1 MKFSVFQLSR
11 RGGRAIN
18 EDRMGYCYTRE
29 AALFLLAD
37 GMGGHA
43 EGEVAAQ
50 LALQSIA
57 AQFQREAQL
66 TLPNPADF
74 LRRAVMTAHRHIQRY
89 AKFKRMADAPRTTL
103 VAAVVQNGTVT
114 WLHCGDSRLYWVRRG
129 LLVARTHDHSYS
141 EMEGASR
148 IPRQLAKKLLNRN
161 VLSTCL
167 GASGDPIFDISGP
180 HNLRRGDRVLL
191 CSDGLWGVLD
201 EAFLLQGLSRQPV
214 HEAIPALV
222 DAALQTAGE
231 KSDNVTAIGMEWEVP
246 DHEPST
252 GESHTDTHLT
262 HEPFATTIQ
271 SEHDLDTLDDP
282 LGEEEIERNIAE
294 INAAIRRSA
303 ERKLP

>member
-89 AKFKRMADAPRTTL
+89 AKFKRMADAPR
-103 VAAVVQNGTVT
+103 
-114 WLHCGDSRLYWVRRG
+114 WWRPWC
-129 LLVARTHDHSYS
+129 
-141 EMEGASR
+141 
-148 IPRQLAKKLLNRN
+148 K
-161 VLSTCL
+161 
-167 GASGDPIFDISGP
+167 
-180 HNLRRGDRVLL
+180 
-191 CSDGLWGVLD
+191 
-201 EAFLLQGLSRQPV
+201 
-214 HEAIPALV
+214 
-222 DAALQTAGE
+222 TA
-231 KSDNVTAIGMEWEVP
+231 P
-246 DHEPST
+246 
-252 GESHTDTHLT
+252 
-262 HEPFATTIQ
+262 
-271 SEHDLDTLDDP
+271 
-282 LGEEEIERNIAE
+282 
-294 INAAIRRSA
+294 
-303 ERKLP
+303 